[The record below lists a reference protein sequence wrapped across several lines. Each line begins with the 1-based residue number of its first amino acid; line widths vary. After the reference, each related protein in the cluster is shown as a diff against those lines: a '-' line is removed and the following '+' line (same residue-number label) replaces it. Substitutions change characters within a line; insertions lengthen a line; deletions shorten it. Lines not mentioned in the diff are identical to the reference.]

1 MNNRSIP
8 KIVIDRLPWYLQTLN
23 QMAREGLSIV
33 SSLVL
38 AERLDI
44 TPAQIR
50 KDLSYFGEFGK
61 QGSGYPVFHLMDEL
75 QTILNINHIW
85 QVAIVGVGGLGHA
98 C

>member
-38 AERLDI
+38 ADRLGI

-50 KDLSYFGEFGK
+50 KD
-61 QGSGYPVFHLMDEL
+61 
-75 QTILNINHIW
+75 
-85 QVAIVGVGGLGHA
+85 
-98 C
+98 